1 MDMVMDAV
9 GLPLEAAKG
18 LAIDLAPR
26 APERGAKASGHAYGA
41 PAHAAGGL
49 GRETYASFLL
59 LAVTGFT
66 LAGYL
71 LIALALVGAV
81 K

>member
-1 MDMVMDAV
+1 MDVVMDAV
-9 GLPLEAAKG
+9 ALPLETPKSRT
-18 LAIDLAPR
+18 LDRKERPSR
-26 APERGAKASGHAYGA
+26 A
-41 PAHAAGGL
+41 AHAAQGL

-71 LIALALVGAV
+71 LIALLVVGAV

>member
-1 MDMVMDAV
+1 MDVVMDAV
-9 GLPLEAAKG
+9 ALPMEGPKSRPADRSDRAR
-18 LAIDLAPR
+18 R
-26 APERGAKASGHAYGA
+26 APAR
-41 PAHAAGGL
+41 AADGL

-71 LIALALVGAV
+71 LIALVVVGAV

>member
-1 MDMVMDAV
+1 MDVVMDAV
-9 GLPLEAAKG
+9 ALPLEAPKSRAV
-18 LAIDLAPR
+18 DRNDRPPR
-26 APERGAKASGHAYGA
+26 AGGAAHA
-41 PAHAAGGL
+41 AAGGL

-71 LIALALVGAV
+71 LIALLVVGAV

>member
-9 GLPLEAAKG
+9 ALPLEAPSRTA
-18 LAIDLAPR
+18 DRSERAPR
-26 APERGAKASGHAYGA
+26 AAQ
-41 PAHAAGGL
+41 GL

-59 LAVTGFT
+59 LAVTGCT

-71 LIALALVGAV
+71 LIALVLVGAV